1 MEAVAEKITR
11 IGVLGG
17 SFDPIHYGHLVTAE
31 SARVQFEL
39 DTVIFMPTGKSPVE
53 KSSFVTME
61 RRYQMT
67 VLATAENRSFAVS
80 RLEIERQQLSYTID
94 TLKAIRKEHDENSEL
109 FFIAG
114 ADAVLEML
122 SWKDPERLSGYAQ
135 FIAATRPGYELGK
148 FQRIREDK
156 PGIPNVDILE
166 IPALTISSTD
176 LRRRIKEG
184 LSVRY
189 LLPDSV
195 IEYIKRNGLY
205 S

>member
-1 MEAVAEKITR
+1 MEAAAEKITR

-39 DTVIFMPTGKSPVE
+39 DTVIFMPTGKSPTE
-53 KSSFVTME
+53 KPGFATKE
-61 RRYQMT
+61 ERYQMT
-67 VLATAENRSFAVS
+67 LLATAENHNFAVS
-80 RLEIERQQLSYTID
+80 RLEIERQQPSYTID

-114 ADAVLEML
+114 ADAVLEIL
-122 SWKDPERLSGYAQ
+122 SWKDPGRLSGYAQ
-135 FIAATRPGYELGK
+135 FIAATRPGYELK
-148 FQRIREDK
+148 RFQKIREEK
-156 PGIPNVDILE
+156 PGIPSVNILE

-195 IEYIKRNGLY
+195 IKYVERNGLY